1 MAFCAGS
8 SRPANALLA
17 ADMQTEWSKVALP
30 RTAIPA
36 CALLNSKIGVNVTHV
51 PYRGSALRRTTWS
64 PAKSIT
70 YAAILV
76 LR

>member
-30 RTAIPA
+30 RIAIPA
-36 CALLNSKIGVNVTHV
+36 CALLNSKISVNVTHV
-51 PYRGSALRRTTWS
+51 PYRGLSA
-64 PAKSIT
+64 
-70 YAAILV
+70 AANDLV
-76 LR
+76 AGQID